1 MLYSI
6 TKAHPILCIMLDKI
20 RKLFVSSDTVRI
32 IVEHILKIDSR
43 KQFLN
48 LLCIARI
55 IYIHDATLILDTV
68 LLVTAH
74 V

>member
-1 MLYSI
+1 
-6 TKAHPILCIMLDKI
+6 MLDKTH
-20 RKLFVSSDTVRI
+20 KFFVSSDTQNHCRT
-32 IVEHILKIDSR
+32 HFGNGSQ

-55 IYIHDATLILDTV
+55 MYIHDATLILDTA

-74 V
+74 M